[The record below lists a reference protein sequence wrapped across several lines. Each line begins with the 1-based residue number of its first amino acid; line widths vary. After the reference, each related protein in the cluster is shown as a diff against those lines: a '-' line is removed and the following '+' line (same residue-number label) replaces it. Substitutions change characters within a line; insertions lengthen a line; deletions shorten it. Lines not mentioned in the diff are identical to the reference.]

1 MKCIILLFLI
11 SAFGKSLNL
20 SGNSYKATISVPII
34 KRTQEL
40 RLDFITQSK
49 ANIQFKGFIN
59 SNGSIIYHY
68 NDEKKNF
75 VYTPDENIQKIIKKY
90 YLSLYDISYDKLNNV
105 AYVTIKSQI
114 LQIKQKIC
122 FTLV

>member
-1 MKCIILLFLI
+1 MKCLILLFFI

-20 SGNSYKATISVPII
+20 SGNSYKATIHVPIVR
-34 KRTQEL
+34 RTQEV
-40 RLDFITQSK
+40 RLDFITQTK

-59 SNGSIIYHY
+59 NEGSIIYHY

-75 VYTPDENIQKIIKKY
+75 VYTPDENVQKIINKY
-90 YLSLYDISYDKLNNV
+90 YLSLYDISYDELKCA
-105 AYVTIKSQI
+105 AYVTIKSRIFQV
-114 LQIKQKIC
+114 KQKIC